1 MPQGTYNSSRR
12 RRKYYRKRYR
22 RGGGSKIWNT
32 IKKVGGIA
40 SKAMSLLNVE
50 RKAVN
55 GAFSSTVNSTGTVA
69 ILSGAAQGSGE
80 SQRNGNQIRGQYV
93 FIRGNASKHASATN
107 TVLRQ
112 ILFKDC
118 ACQGAAAQVNE
129 VLDTSVGLA
138 INAPL
143 NLDNSNR
150 S

>member
-55 GAFSSTVNSTGTVA
+55 GAFSSTVNSTG
-69 ILSGAAQGSGE
+69 S
-80 SQRNGNQIRGQYV
+80 
-93 FIRGNASKHASATN
+93 
-107 TVLRQ
+107 
-112 ILFKDC
+112 
-118 ACQGAAAQVNE
+118 
-129 VLDTSVGLA
+129 
-138 INAPL
+138 
-143 NLDNSNR
+143 
-150 S
+150 